1 LISFDNQESLPIKNH
16 ELTTDDIK
24 NYCEDLLLLD
34 KNSFK
39 HILKW
44 RIRLRKALSSSS
56 QVTPK
61 VEDDA
66 ETTKVKDDD
75 QLLQEMEEL
84 TSVIDRKKKREKKRL
99 AKRRAKDK
107 ARKATGMQIDATGD
121 DYGDPDLFSISVIK
135 GGKELQAVE
144 SAEFDVEDDI
154 DDSENEETQAREV
167 SDEEMDSDEEQQRY
181 DAQLEEMLDEAYER
195 FVTKKGGEVKQERKR
210 TKRINPDADADL
222 LKVIISHDVLIQ

>member
-1 LISFDNQESLPIKNH
+1 LWKVGLASDFIWSDSQTPLEFLGSYNLISFDNQESLPIKNH

-135 GGKELQAVE
+135 VSCCFSISRISLE
-144 SAEFDVEDDI
+144 SYSNISLEDI
-154 DDSENEETQAREV
+154 T
-167 SDEEMDSDEEQQRY
+167 
-181 DAQLEEMLDEAYER
+181 
-195 FVTKKGGEVKQERKR
+195 
-210 TKRINPDADADL
+210 
-222 LKVIISHDVLIQ
+222 